1 MKLSKEAV
9 SAFEALGVTVPASF
23 ESKTKARRWI
33 QITKTEAYKSLNAPK
48 LSGGNVRGGRIH
60 SGERAGQLWGITR
73 VQCVSGKRYQEWE
86 QTLTEAQQLALQAL
100 ALPFSELIEE

>member
-1 MKLSKEAV
+1 MKLVNEAKEA
-9 SAFEALGVTVPASF
+9 FETLGANVPVSF

-33 QITKTEAYKSLNAPK
+33 QIEKTSIYKELNAPK

-73 VQCVSGKRYQEWE
+73 VQTVSGKKYAEWE
-86 QTLTEAQQLALQAL
+86 SSLTEEQVSALQIIAQ
-100 ALPFSELIEE
+100 PFSELIEE